1 MKKILKTLACLI
13 TSLTMLLSF
22 SSCEVEF
29 VTVTVTSVEKTSTDG
44 LVDTYTITYSDGT
57 QSTFEVTNGQDGKDG
72 ENGQDG
78 NDGADGQD
86 GRDGQDGENAPITVE
101 DLYNEYVE
109 QYGDITY
116 AEFLDI
122 YLAIGESEY
131 TAVHETLLST
141 AKVYTQFTETQDG
154 EQKTAV
160 YTGAAVVYKM
170 DSEYTYFLT
179 NYHVVHDTKAVDEKI
194 CETPYCYLYGSEDRP
209 SKQSDDTVDY
219 GDCAIETTYVGGS
232 ASYDLALLRA
242 STARVKEINENVSAV
257 KLASDYKVGETA
269 IAIGNPA
276 GYGISVTKGIVSVDS
291 ENISLSIDG
300 TERTYRS
307 MRMDTSIYG
316 GNSGGGLFNAQGEL
330 IGLVNAKS
338 TTNDNM
344 CYAIPLSRVK
354 AAADNLYRNISK
366 KGVYAL
372 TFGITTAAQNSKYT
386 YDPQTGYGRITEET
400 LIVEVEE
407 NSVAKSIGLQAGDI
421 LKKLTVNEQEYTLTR
436 YFELSEYRLYIQA
449 GNEVTLTYE
458 RNGEEYTTARLTV
471 TEPALSQID

>member
-1 MKKILKTLACLI
+1 
-13 TSLTMLLSF
+13 MLLSF
-22 SSCEVEF
+22 SGCEVEF

-78 NDGADGQD
+78 KDGADGKD
-86 GRDGQDGENAPITVE
+86 GQDGQDGENASITVE
-101 DLYNEYVE
+101 DLYNEYLE
-109 QYGDITY
+109 QNDVSITY
-116 AEFLDI
+116 EEFLDI
-122 YLAIGESEY
+122 YLTVGESEF
-131 TAVHETLLST
+131 TTVHKTLLST
-141 AKVYTQFTETQDG
+141 AKVYTQFTETIGTG
-154 EQKTAV
+154 EKTAV

-179 NYHVVHDTKAVDEKI
+179 NYHVVHDTKAVGEKI

-209 SKQSDDTVDY
+209 SKQSDGTVDY
-219 GDCAIETTYVGGS
+219 GDYAIQTTYVGGS

-242 STARVKEINENVSAV
+242 STARVQELNENVSAV
-257 KLASDYKVGETA
+257 TFAMDYKVGETA

-300 TERTYRS
+300 TERPYRS
-307 MRMDTSIYG
+307 LRMDTSIYG
-316 GNSGGGLFNAQGEL
+316 GNSGGGLFNAQGQL

-338 TTNDNM
+338 TANDNM
-344 CYAIPLSRVK
+344 SYAIPLSRVK

-386 YDPQTGYGRITEET
+386 YDPQSGYGKVTEET

-407 NSVAKSIGLQAGDI
+407 NSVAQSIGLQAGDI

-436 YFELSEYRLYIQA
+436 YFELSEYRLYLQE
-449 GNEVTLTYE
+449 NDRVTLTYE
-458 RNGEEYTTARLTV
+458 RDGIERTTALLNV
-471 TEPALSQID
+471 TAAALSKIA

>member
-1 MKKILKTLACLI
+1 MKKIRKTIACLI
-13 TSLTMLLSF
+13 TSLTMILCF
-22 SSCEVEF
+22 SGCEMQF
-29 VTVTVTSVEKTSTDG
+29 VTATVMSVEKTSTDG

-72 ENGQDG
+72 ENGKDG
-78 NDGADGQD
+78 KDGT
-86 GRDGQDGENAPITVE
+86 DGQDGENAPITVQ
-101 DLYNEYVE
+101 DLYNEYVAR
-109 QYGDITY
+109 YGENITY

-122 YLAIGESEY
+122 YLAVGESEY
-131 TAVHETLLST
+131 TAVHKTLLST
-141 AKVYTQFTETQDG
+141 AKVYTQFTETQ
-154 EQKTAV
+154 ENEAKTV
-160 YTGAAVVYKM
+160 GYTGAAVVYKM

-179 NYHVVHDTKAVDEKI
+179 NYHVVYDNKAVGDKI
-194 CETPYCYLYGSEDRP
+194 CQTPYCYLYGSEDRP
-209 SKQSDDTVDY
+209 SKQSDGTVDY
-219 GDCAIETTYVGGS
+219 GDYAIQTTYVGGS

-257 KLASDYKVGETA
+257 TFASDYKVGETA

-291 ENISLSIDG
+291 ENISLSVDG

-307 MRMDTSIYG
+307 VRMDTSIYG
-316 GNSGGGLFNAQGEL
+316 GNSGGGLFNAQGQL

-338 TTNDNM
+338 TKNDNM

-354 AAADNLYRNISK
+354 AAADNLYRNVAK

-386 YDPQTGYGRITEET
+386 YDPQSGYGRVTEET
-400 LIVEVEE
+400 LILEVEE
-407 NSVAKSIGLQAGDI
+407 NSIAQSMGLQVGDI

-436 YFELSEYRLYIQA
+436 YFELSEYRLYIKD
-449 GNEVTLTYE
+449 GDSVTLTYE
-458 RNGEEYTTARLTV
+458 RGGAEYTTAPRDIR
-471 TEPALSQID
+471 PIDLNNIA